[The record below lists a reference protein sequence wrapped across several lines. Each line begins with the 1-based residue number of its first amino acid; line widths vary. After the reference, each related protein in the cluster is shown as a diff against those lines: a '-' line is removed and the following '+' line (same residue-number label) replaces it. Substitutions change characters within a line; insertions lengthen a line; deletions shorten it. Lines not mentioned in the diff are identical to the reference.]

1 MTVSFRSVL
10 FRRKSDHTTI
20 VTIGSKTRT
29 CRSAS
34 CFYKCQNQVG
44 TRASARDRTVTR
56 ATAGAR
62 AMSRAMLRARAMHR
76 AMLRA
81 EAGARAMRV
90 MPRARAMPKGRARA
104 T

>member
-44 TRASARDRTVTR
+44 TKLHKPP
-56 ATAGAR
+56 GI
-62 AMSRAMLRARAMHR
+62 
-76 AMLRA
+76 A
-81 EAGARAMRV
+81 EVYGWIVVLGGDAVHEALEALYGKV
-90 MPRARAMPKGRARA
+90 W